1 MRTISEIHIE
11 NLEDFK
17 QIVLMKSKE
26 YSHSCILDSNDTESA
41 LNKGKYEFL
50 AALGSEELLESYSN
64 SFHCLD
70 SFYKEKKDW
79 VFGALTY
86 EIRNELNIPKSKNK
100 STVEFPN
107 LFFFIPR
114 TVVYVLRDNPNK
126 ALILSYD
133 KNFHLDE
140 KQTLAK
146 PIKKSFTPGF
156 NSNFTKQEY
165 LHTVQEIKNNIEE
178 GLYYELNLCQEF
190 VALNTT
196 IDPINLYQRMSNS
209 NPAPFSVFMK
219 WDTRYLLCSS
229 PERFLLKEGLI
240 VTSQPIK
247 GTCRRGDTEKEDLEL
262 KANLLQDEKERAE
275 NVMIVDLVRNDLSQT
290 CETGTVVVEEL
301 FGIYS
306 YQYVHQMISTIAG
319 KIPSPLETIEC
330 IKKAFPMGSMTG
342 APKLEVI
349 KNVEKLEKSARGLYS
364 GSVGYIDPNGDFDF
378 NVVIRSLI
386 YDQVKAKL
394 SYHVGGAI
402 TYDSIPENEYEE
414 CLLKAKGITSLF
426 D

>member
-1 MRTISEIHIE
+1 
-11 NLEDFK
+11 
-17 QIVLMKSKE
+17 
-26 YSHSCILDSNDTESA
+26 
-41 LNKGKYEFL
+41 
-50 AALGSEELLESYSN
+50 
-64 SFHCLD
+64 
-70 SFYKEKKDW
+70 
-79 VFGALTY
+79 
-86 EIRNELNIPKSKNK
+86 
-100 STVEFPN
+100 
-107 LFFFIPR
+107 
-114 TVVYVLRDNPNK
+114 
-126 ALILSYD
+126 
-133 KNFHLDE
+133 
-140 KQTLAK
+140 
-146 PIKKSFTPGF
+146 
-156 NSNFTKQEY
+156 
-165 LHTVQEIKNNIEE
+165 
-178 GLYYELNLCQEF
+178 
-190 VALNTT
+190 
-196 IDPINLYQRMSNS
+196 
-209 NPAPFSVFMK
+209 
-219 WDTRYLLCSS
+219 
-229 PERFLLKEGLI
+229 LLKEGLI

-247 GTCRRGDTEKEDLEL
+247 GTCRRGDTEKEDLGL

-290 CETGTVVVEEL
+290 CETETVAVEEL

-306 YQYVHQMISTIAG
+306 YQYVHQMISTITG
-319 KIPSPLETIEC
+319 KIPSQLETIEC

-349 KNVEKLEKSARGLYS
+349 KNIEKLEKSARGLYS